1 MDFSKRAS
9 AIGIIPARFG
19 ASRFPGKLL
28 APIFG
33 RTVIERTYERAM
45 KAGRL
50 DALVVVC
57 DDERIAS
64 CIEGIGGRAFM
75 TSPHCPTGTDRIV
88 EAVKRYPELAS
99 FDIVVNIQGDG
110 PCIDPAAID
119 SVISAL
125 EQDAS
130 EVMATCVVPIHD
142 EHELNNP
149 SVVKCI
155 FSQSGHALYFSR
167 ACIPARR
174 ANMPG
179 GHWKHVGLYA
189 FRKSFLLTYGELQET
204 PLQRA
209 EDLEQ
214 LKAIEWGFPIKI
226 VKTTG
231 SSPHVDVPEDIQK
244 VERWLCNQNISL

>member
-1 MDFSKRAS
+1 MTDSSKRPS
-9 AIGIIPARFG
+9 VIGIIPARFG

-28 APIFG
+28 ASVFG
-33 RTVIERTYERAM
+33 RTVIERTYERAL

-64 CIEGIGGRAFM
+64 CIEGIGGRTFM
-75 TSPHCPTGTDRIV
+75 TSAHCPSGTDRIV

-110 PCIDPAAID
+110 PCVDPAAID
-119 SVISAL
+119 AAVEAL
-125 EQDAS
+125 ERDPD
-130 EVMATCVVPIHD
+130 EVMTTCVVPIHD
-142 EHELNNP
+142 EHDLNNP
-149 SVVKCI
+149 SVVKCV

-174 ANMPG
+174 STQLA
-179 GHWKHVGLYA
+179 HWKHMGLYA
-189 FRKSFLLTYGELQET
+189 FRKSFLLTYGELEPT

-214 LKAIEWGFPIKI
+214 LKALEWGFPIKI
-226 VKTTG
+226 VKTTE

-244 VERWLCNQNISL
+244 VERWLCTQNISS